1 MQKLKVINKYCFYLG
16 FLLIFLEA
24 YQIFSIPLSWIGLS
38 LIFLYSFNFKNIFTT
53 NPLLKVLLIGFI
65 ILIII
70 DLSFIASNPHLLNIQ
85 YFVLRMFNIISF
97 VVLFIL
103 FKNNDVIQDLQL
115 DTKIKNFIII
125 FSVLSIYI
133 YFAQIFDLF
142 EPLRNRSNTS
152 VYSNSLQTTFWP
164 EASHR
169 ALGTFRE
176 PSYLVSYF
184 LPLIYLRIKSLN
196 KLSLPIPIPKLII
209 RLIFGEMS
217 TLIFNSQY
225 VSSAKIINSGFV
237 FRFTKIEEFF
247 SRKKI
252 DYQIIVFSII
262 VISFSQIN
270 IVECNLNPDS
280 KDCLNYFEE
289 KEEANIFNDD
299 IVFNDSNNFTEEND
313 SLIDFDNE
321 RFAIYRF
328 VLDSFDNIDHKGV
341 LYANIVFQ
349 EYSSKLTQIEMYLTN
364 RTQPNYLL
372 DNFPTQ
378 NFGTGRYSLIRYPIN
393 LQNKLVFYYVSYGP
407 LVLVTII
414 LLLLNLI
421 KNYNNNFQ
429 FKYFIVIILFLILSP
444 IEELNS
450 YFGFILGYAFHQ
462 FVD

>member
-70 DLSFIASNPHLLNIQ
+70 DLSFIASNPQLLNIQ
-85 YFVLRMFNIISF
+85 YFVLRIFNIISF

-115 DTKIKNFIII
+115 DTKITNFIII

-196 KLSLPIPIPKLII
+196 KLS
-209 RLIFGEMS
+209 FT
-217 TLIFNSQY
+217 TLILCSTIIGL
-225 VSSAKIINSGFV
+225 AKSDFSLVFCAFLLLIEIIELI
-237 FRFTKIEEFF
+237 T
-247 SRKKI
+247 RKKI
-252 DYQIIVFSII
+252 DYQIIIFSII

-299 IVFNDSNNFTEEND
+299 IVFNDSNNNFIEENS

-328 VLDSFDNIDHKGV
+328 VLESFDNIDHKGV

-407 LVLVTII
+407 LVLVIII

-429 FKYFIVIILFLILSP
+429 FKYFIVMILFLILSP

>member
-85 YFVLRMFNIISF
+85 YFVLRIFNIISF

-115 DTKIKNFIII
+115 DTKITNFIII

-196 KLSLPIPIPKLII
+196 KLS
-209 RLIFGEMS
+209 FT
-217 TLIFNSQY
+217 TLILC
-225 VSSAKIINSGFV
+225 SAIIGLAKSDFSLV
-237 FRFTKIEEFF
+237 FCAFLLLIEIIEFIT
-247 SRKKI
+247 RKKI
-252 DYQIIVFSII
+252 DYQIIIFSII

-270 IVECNLNPDS
+270 IVECSLNPDS

-299 IVFNDSNNFTEEND
+299 IVFNDSNNNFIEENS

-407 LVLVTII
+407 LVLVIII

-421 KNYNNNFQ
+421 KNYKNNFQ
-429 FKYFIVIILFLILSP
+429 FKYFIVMILFLILSP

>member
-85 YFVLRMFNIISF
+85 YFVLRIFNIISF

-115 DTKIKNFIII
+115 DTKIKNFIFI

-196 KLSLPIPIPKLII
+196 KLS
-209 RLIFGEMS
+209 FT
-217 TLIFNSQY
+217 TLILC
-225 VSSAKIINSGFV
+225 SAIIGLAKSDFSLV
-237 FRFTKIEEFF
+237 FCAFLLLIEIIEFIT
-247 SRKKI
+247 RKKI
-252 DYQIIVFSII
+252 DYQIIIFSII

-299 IVFNDSNNFTEEND
+299 IVFNDSNNFTEEYD

>member
-70 DLSFIASNPHLLNIQ
+70 DLSFIARNPQLLNIQ
-85 YFVLRMFNIISF
+85 YFVLRIFNIISF

-196 KLSLPIPIPKLII
+196 KLS
-209 RLIFGEMS
+209 FT
-217 TLIFNSQY
+217 TLILCSTIIGL
-225 VSSAKIINSGFV
+225 AKSDFSLVFCAFLLLIEIIELI
-237 FRFTKIEEFF
+237 T
-247 SRKKI
+247 RKKI
-252 DYQIIVFSII
+252 DYQIIIFSII

-378 NFGTGRYSLIRYPIN
+378 NFGTGRYSLLRYPIN

-407 LVLVTII
+407 LVLVIII

-421 KNYNNNFQ
+421 KNYKNNFQ
-429 FKYFIVIILFLILSP
+429 FKYFIVMILFLILSP

>member
-196 KLSLPIPIPKLII
+196 KLS
-209 RLIFGEMS
+209 FT
-217 TLIFNSQY
+217 TLILC
-225 VSSAKIINSGFV
+225 SAIIGLAKSDFSLV
-237 FRFTKIEEFF
+237 FCAFLLLIEIIEFIT
-247 SRKKI
+247 RKKI
-252 DYQIIVFSII
+252 DYQIIIFSII

-299 IVFNDSNNFTEEND
+299 IVFNDSNNFTEEYD

>member
-1 MQKLKVINKYCFYLG
+1 MQKLKVINKYCFFLG

-38 LIFLYSFNFKNIFTT
+38 LIFLYAFNFKNIFTT

-70 DLSFIASNPHLLNIQ
+70 DLSFIASNPQLLNIQ
-85 YFVLRMFNIISF
+85 YFVLRIFNIISF

-125 FSVLSIYI
+125 FSVICIYI

-184 LPLIYLRIKSLN
+184 LPLIYLRIKSFN
-196 KLSLPIPIPKLII
+196 KLSLT
-209 RLIFGEMS
+209 
-217 TLIFNSQY
+217 TLILCSTIIGL
-225 VSSAKIINSGFV
+225 AKSDFSLVFCAFLLLIEII
-237 FRFTKIEEFF
+237 EFF
-247 SRKKI
+247 TRKKI
-252 DYQIIVFSII
+252 DYQIIIFSII

-299 IVFNDSNNFTEEND
+299 IVFEDSNDKSIEEK
-313 SLIDFDNE
+313 SFLIDFDNE

-328 VLDSFDNIDHKGV
+328 VLDSFNNIDHKGV

-372 DNFPTQ
+372 DSFPTQ

-407 LVLVTII
+407 LVLVIII
-414 LLLLNLI
+414 LLILNLI

-429 FKYFIVIILFLILSP
+429 FKYFIVMILFLILSP

>member
-1 MQKLKVINKYCFYLG
+1 MQKLKVINKYCFFLG

-38 LIFLYSFNFKNIFTT
+38 LIFLYAFNFKNIFTT

-70 DLSFIASNPHLLNIQ
+70 DLSFIASNPQLLNIQ
-85 YFVLRMFNIISF
+85 YFVLRIFNIISF

-115 DTKIKNFIII
+115 DTKITNFIII
-125 FSVLSIYI
+125 FSVICIYI

-184 LPLIYLRIKSLN
+184 LPLIYLRIKSFN
-196 KLSLPIPIPKLII
+196 KLSLT
-209 RLIFGEMS
+209 
-217 TLIFNSQY
+217 TLILCSTIIGL
-225 VSSAKIINSGFV
+225 AKSDFSLVFCAFLLLIEII
-237 FRFTKIEEFF
+237 EFF
-247 SRKKI
+247 TRKKI
-252 DYQIIVFSII
+252 DYQIIIFSII

-299 IVFNDSNNFTEEND
+299 IVFEDSNDKSIEEK
-313 SLIDFDNE
+313 SFLIDFDNE

-328 VLDSFDNIDHKGV
+328 VLDSFNNIDHKGV

-349 EYSSKLTQIEMYLTN
+349 EYSSKLTQTEMYLTN

-372 DNFPTQ
+372 DSFPTQ

-407 LVLVTII
+407 LVLVIII
-414 LLLLNLI
+414 LLILNLI

-429 FKYFIVIILFLILSP
+429 FKYFIVMILFLILSP

>member
-70 DLSFIASNPHLLNIQ
+70 DLSFIARNPQLLNIQ
-85 YFVLRMFNIISF
+85 YFVLRIFNIISF

-196 KLSLPIPIPKLII
+196 KLS
-209 RLIFGEMS
+209 FT
-217 TLIFNSQY
+217 TLILC
-225 VSSAKIINSGFV
+225 SAIIGLAKSDFSLV
-237 FRFTKIEEFF
+237 FCAFLLLIEIIELIT
-247 SRKKI
+247 RKKI
-252 DYQIIVFSII
+252 DYQIIIFSII

-299 IVFNDSNNFTEEND
+299 IVFNDSNNNFIEENS

-378 NFGTGRYSLIRYPIN
+378 NFGTGRYSLLRYPIN

-407 LVLVTII
+407 LVLVIII

-421 KNYNNNFQ
+421 KNYKNNFQ
-429 FKYFIVIILFLILSP
+429 FKYFIVMILFLILSP

>member
-85 YFVLRMFNIISF
+85 YFVLRIFNIISF

-196 KLSLPIPIPKLII
+196 KLS
-209 RLIFGEMS
+209 FT
-217 TLIFNSQY
+217 TLILCSTIIGL
-225 VSSAKIINSGFV
+225 AKSDFSLVFCAFLLLIEII
-237 FRFTKIEEFF
+237 EFIT
-247 SRKKI
+247 RKRI
-252 DYQIIVFSII
+252 DYQIIIFSII

-407 LVLVTII
+407 LVLVIII

-421 KNYNNNFQ
+421 KIYNNNFQ
-429 FKYFIVIILFLILSP
+429 FKYFIVMILFLILSP

>member
-70 DLSFIASNPHLLNIQ
+70 DLSFIARNPQLLNIQ
-85 YFVLRMFNIISF
+85 YFVLRIFNIISF

-115 DTKIKNFIII
+115 DTKITNFIII

-164 EASHR
+164 EVSHR

-196 KLSLPIPIPKLII
+196 KLS
-209 RLIFGEMS
+209 FT
-217 TLIFNSQY
+217 TLILCSTIIGL
-225 VSSAKIINSGFV
+225 AKSDFSLVFCAFLLLIEIIELI
-237 FRFTKIEEFF
+237 T
-247 SRKKI
+247 RKKI
-252 DYQIIVFSII
+252 DYQIIIFSII

-270 IVECNLNPDS
+270 IVECSLNPDS

-299 IVFNDSNNFTEEND
+299 IVFNDSNNNFIEENS

-378 NFGTGRYSLIRYPIN
+378 NFGTGRYSLLRYPIN

-407 LVLVTII
+407 LVLVIII

-421 KNYNNNFQ
+421 KNYKNNFQ
-429 FKYFIVIILFLILSP
+429 FKYFIVMILFLILSP

>member
-70 DLSFIASNPHLLNIQ
+70 DLSFIVSNPHLLNIQ

-196 KLSLPIPIPKLII
+196 KLS
-209 RLIFGEMS
+209 FT
-217 TLIFNSQY
+217 TLILC
-225 VSSAKIINSGFV
+225 SAIIGLAKSDFSLV
-237 FRFTKIEEFF
+237 FCAFLLLIEIIEFIT
-247 SRKKI
+247 RKKI
-252 DYQIIVFSII
+252 DYQIIIFSII

-299 IVFNDSNNFTEEND
+299 IVFNDSNNFTEEYD

-407 LVLVTII
+407 LVLITII

>member
-1 MQKLKVINKYCFYLG
+1 MQKLNVINKYCFYLG

-70 DLSFIASNPHLLNIQ
+70 DLSFIARNPQLLNIQ
-85 YFVLRMFNIISF
+85 YFVLRIFNIISF

-115 DTKIKNFIII
+115 DTKITNFIII

-164 EASHR
+164 EVSHR

-196 KLSLPIPIPKLII
+196 KLS
-209 RLIFGEMS
+209 FT
-217 TLIFNSQY
+217 TLILC
-225 VSSAKIINSGFV
+225 SAIIGLAKSDFSLV
-237 FRFTKIEEFF
+237 FCAFLLLIEIIELIT
-247 SRKKI
+247 RKKI
-252 DYQIIVFSII
+252 DYQIIIFSII

-299 IVFNDSNNFTEEND
+299 IVFNDSNNNFIEENS

-407 LVLVTII
+407 LVLVIII

-421 KNYNNNFQ
+421 KNYKNNFQ
-429 FKYFIVIILFLILSP
+429 FKYFIVMILFLILSP

>member
-85 YFVLRMFNIISF
+85 YFVLRIFNIISF

-196 KLSLPIPIPKLII
+196 KLS
-209 RLIFGEMS
+209 FT
-217 TLIFNSQY
+217 TLILC
-225 VSSAKIINSGFV
+225 SAIIGLAKSDFSLV
-237 FRFTKIEEFF
+237 FCAFLLLIEIIEFIT
-247 SRKKI
+247 RKKI
-252 DYQIIVFSII
+252 DYQIIIFSII

-407 LVLVTII
+407 LVLVTTI

>member
-85 YFVLRMFNIISF
+85 YFVLRIFNIISF

-196 KLSLPIPIPKLII
+196 KLS
-209 RLIFGEMS
+209 FT
-217 TLIFNSQY
+217 TLILC
-225 VSSAKIINSGFV
+225 SAIIGLAKSDFSLV
-237 FRFTKIEEFF
+237 FCAFLLLIEIIEFIT
-247 SRKKI
+247 RKKI
-252 DYQIIVFSII
+252 DYQIIIFSII

-270 IVECNLNPDS
+270 IVECNLNPNS

-407 LVLVTII
+407 LVLITII

>member
-38 LIFLYSFNFKNIFTT
+38 LIFLYSFNFKNIFTS

-85 YFVLRMFNIISF
+85 YFVLRIFNIISF

-103 FKNNDVIQDLQL
+103 FKNNDVIQDLKL
-115 DTKIKNFIII
+115 DTKIKNFIFI

-152 VYSNSLQTTFWP
+152 VYSNSRQTTFWP

-196 KLSLPIPIPKLII
+196 KLS
-209 RLIFGEMS
+209 FT
-217 TLIFNSQY
+217 TLILC
-225 VSSAKIINSGFV
+225 SAIIGLAKSDFSLV
-237 FRFTKIEEFF
+237 FCAFLLLIEIIEFIT
-247 SRKKI
+247 RKKI
-252 DYQIIVFSII
+252 DYQIIIFSII

-407 LVLVTII
+407 LVLVIII

-421 KNYNNNFQ
+421 KIYNNNFQ
-429 FKYFIVIILFLILSP
+429 FKYFIVMILFLILSP

>member
-38 LIFLYSFNFKNIFTT
+38 LIFLYSFNFKNIFTN

-196 KLSLPIPIPKLII
+196 KLS
-209 RLIFGEMS
+209 FT
-217 TLIFNSQY
+217 TLILCS
-225 VSSAKIINSGFV
+225 VIIGLAKSDFSFV
-237 FRFTKIEEFF
+237 FCAFLLLIEIIEFIT
-247 SRKKI
+247 RKKI
-252 DYQIIVFSII
+252 DYQIIIFSII

-378 NFGTGRYSLIRYPIN
+378 NFGTGRYSLLRYPIN

-407 LVLVTII
+407 LVLVIII

-421 KNYNNNFQ
+421 KNYKNNFQ
-429 FKYFIVIILFLILSP
+429 FKYFIVMILFLILSP

>member
-70 DLSFIASNPHLLNIQ
+70 DLSFIASNPQLLNIQ
-85 YFVLRMFNIISF
+85 YFVLRIFNIISF

-196 KLSLPIPIPKLII
+196 KLSFTTLVLCSVIIGLAKSDFALVFCAFLLLI
-209 RLIFGEMS
+209 E
-217 TLIFNSQY
+217 
-225 VSSAKIINSGFV
+225 II
-237 FRFTKIEEFF
+237 EFITQ
-247 SRKKI
+247 KKI
-252 DYQIIVFSII
+252 DYQIIIFSII

-299 IVFNDSNNFTEEND
+299 IVFNDSINNFTEENS

-321 RFAIYRF
+321 RFAIFRF
-328 VLDSFDNIDHKGV
+328 VLNSFDNIDHKGV

-407 LVLVTII
+407 LVLVIII

-421 KNYNNNFQ
+421 KNYNNKFQ
-429 FKYFIVIILFLILSP
+429 FKYFIVMILFLILSP

>member
-1 MQKLKVINKYCFYLG
+1 MQKLKVINKYCFFLG

-38 LIFLYSFNFKNIFTT
+38 LIFLYAFNFKNIFTT

-70 DLSFIASNPHLLNIQ
+70 DLSFIASNPQLLNIQ
-85 YFVLRMFNIISF
+85 YFVLRIFNIISF

-125 FSVLSIYI
+125 FSVICIYI

-184 LPLIYLRIKSLN
+184 LPLIYLRIKSFN
-196 KLSLPIPIPKLII
+196 KLSLT
-209 RLIFGEMS
+209 
-217 TLIFNSQY
+217 TLILCSTIIGL
-225 VSSAKIINSGFV
+225 AKSDFSLVFCAFLLLIEII
-237 FRFTKIEEFF
+237 EFF
-247 SRKKI
+247 TRKKI
-252 DYQIIVFSII
+252 DYQIIIFSII

-299 IVFNDSNNFTEEND
+299 IVFEDSNDKSIEEK
-313 SLIDFDNE
+313 SFLIDFDNE

-328 VLDSFDNIDHKGV
+328 VLDSFNNIDHKGV

-349 EYSSKLTQIEMYLTN
+349 EYSSKLTQTEMYLTN

-372 DNFPTQ
+372 DSFPTQ

-407 LVLVTII
+407 LVLVIII
-414 LLLLNLI
+414 LLILNLI

-429 FKYFIVIILFLILSP
+429 FKYFIVMILFLILSP

>member
-85 YFVLRMFNIISF
+85 YFVLRIFNIISF

-196 KLSLPIPIPKLII
+196 KLS
-209 RLIFGEMS
+209 FT
-217 TLIFNSQY
+217 TLILC
-225 VSSAKIINSGFV
+225 SAIIGLAKSDFSLV
-237 FRFTKIEEFF
+237 FCAFLLLIEIIEFIT
-247 SRKKI
+247 RKKI
-252 DYQIIVFSII
+252 DYQIIIFSII

-299 IVFNDSNNFTEEND
+299 IVFNDSNNFTEEYD

-407 LVLVTII
+407 LVLITII

-429 FKYFIVIILFLILSP
+429 FKYFIVMILFLILSP

>member
-53 NPLLKVLLIGFI
+53 NPLLKVFLIGFI

-70 DLSFIASNPHLLNIQ
+70 DLSFIASNPQLLNIQ
-85 YFVLRMFNIISF
+85 YFVLRIFNIISF

-196 KLSLPIPIPKLII
+196 KLS
-209 RLIFGEMS
+209 FT
-217 TLIFNSQY
+217 TLILC
-225 VSSAKIINSGFV
+225 SAIIGLAKSDFSLV
-237 FRFTKIEEFF
+237 FCAFLLLIEIIEFI

-252 DYQIIVFSII
+252 DYQIIIFSII

-299 IVFNDSNNFTEEND
+299 IVFNDSNNNFIEENS

-407 LVLVTII
+407 LVLVIII

-421 KNYNNNFQ
+421 KIYNNNFQ
-429 FKYFIVIILFLILSP
+429 FKYFIVMILFLILSP

>member
-85 YFVLRMFNIISF
+85 YFVLRIFNIISF

-164 EASHR
+164 EVSHR

-196 KLSLPIPIPKLII
+196 KLS
-209 RLIFGEMS
+209 FT
-217 TLIFNSQY
+217 TLILC
-225 VSSAKIINSGFV
+225 SAIIGLAKSDFSLV
-237 FRFTKIEEFF
+237 FCAFLLLIEIIEFIT
-247 SRKKI
+247 RKKI
-252 DYQIIVFSII
+252 DYQIIIFSII

-299 IVFNDSNNFTEEND
+299 IVFNDSNNNFIEENS

>member
-70 DLSFIASNPHLLNIQ
+70 DLSFIASNPQLLNIQ
-85 YFVLRMFNIISF
+85 YFVLRIFNIISF
-97 VVLFIL
+97 IVLFIL

-184 LPLIYLRIKSLN
+184 LPLIYLRIKSFN
-196 KLSLPIPIPKLII
+196 KLSLI
-209 RLIFGEMS
+209 
-217 TLIFNSQY
+217 TLILCSTIIGL
-225 VSSAKIINSGFV
+225 AKSDFSLVFCAFLLLIEII
-237 FRFTKIEEFF
+237 EFF
-247 SRKKI
+247 TRKKI
-252 DYQIIVFSII
+252 DYQIIIFSII

-299 IVFNDSNNFTEEND
+299 IVFKDSNDKSIEEK
-313 SLIDFDNE
+313 SFLIDFDNE

-328 VLDSFDNIDHKGV
+328 VLDSFNNIDHKGV

-372 DNFPTQ
+372 DSFPTQ

-407 LVLVTII
+407 LVLVII
-414 LLLLNLI
+414 TLLILNLI

-429 FKYFIVIILFLILSP
+429 FKYFIVMILFLILSP

>member
-70 DLSFIASNPHLLNIQ
+70 DLSFIASNPQLLNIQ
-85 YFVLRMFNIISF
+85 YFVLRIFNIISF
-97 VVLFIL
+97 IVLFIL
-103 FKNNDVIQDLQL
+103 FKNNDVIQDLRL

-184 LPLIYLRIKSLN
+184 LPLIYLRIKSVN
-196 KLSLPIPIPKLII
+196 KLSIT
-209 RLIFGEMS
+209 
-217 TLIFNSQY
+217 TLILCSTIIGL
-225 VSSAKIINSGFV
+225 AKSDFSLVFCAFLLLIEII
-237 FRFTKIEEFF
+237 EFI

-252 DYQIIVFSII
+252 DYQIIIFSII

-299 IVFNDSNNFTEEND
+299 IVFNDSNNNFIEENS

-407 LVLVTII
+407 LVLVIII

-421 KNYNNNFQ
+421 KNFNNNFQ
-429 FKYFIVIILFLILSP
+429 FKYFIVMILFLILSP

>member
-70 DLSFIASNPHLLNIQ
+70 DLSFIARNPQLLNIQ
-85 YFVLRMFNIISF
+85 YFVLRIFNIISF

-115 DTKIKNFIII
+115 DTKITNFIII

-184 LPLIYLRIKSLN
+184 LPLIYLCIKSLN
-196 KLSLPIPIPKLII
+196 KLS
-209 RLIFGEMS
+209 FT
-217 TLIFNSQY
+217 TLILC
-225 VSSAKIINSGFV
+225 SAIIGLAKSDFSLV
-237 FRFTKIEEFF
+237 FCAFLLLIEIIELIT
-247 SRKKI
+247 RKKI
-252 DYQIIVFSII
+252 DYQIIIFSII

-378 NFGTGRYSLIRYPIN
+378 NFGTGRYSLLRYPIN

-407 LVLVTII
+407 LVLVIII

-421 KNYNNNFQ
+421 KIYNNNFQ
-429 FKYFIVIILFLILSP
+429 FKYFIVMILFLILSP

>member
-38 LIFLYSFNFKNIFTT
+38 LIFLYSFNFKNIFTS

-85 YFVLRMFNIISF
+85 YFVLRIFNIISF

-196 KLSLPIPIPKLII
+196 KLS
-209 RLIFGEMS
+209 FT
-217 TLIFNSQY
+217 TLILC
-225 VSSAKIINSGFV
+225 SAIIGLAKSDFSLV
-237 FRFTKIEEFF
+237 FCAFLLLIEIIEFIT
-247 SRKKI
+247 RKRI
-252 DYQIIVFSII
+252 DYQIIIFSII

-407 LVLVTII
+407 LVLVIII

-421 KNYNNNFQ
+421 KIYNNNFQ
-429 FKYFIVIILFLILSP
+429 FKYFIVMILFLILSP

>member
-196 KLSLPIPIPKLII
+196 KLS
-209 RLIFGEMS
+209 FT
-217 TLIFNSQY
+217 TLILC
-225 VSSAKIINSGFV
+225 SAIIGLAKSDFSLV
-237 FRFTKIEEFF
+237 FCAFLLLIEIIEFIT
-247 SRKKI
+247 RKKI
-252 DYQIIVFSII
+252 DYQIIIFSII

-429 FKYFIVIILFLILSP
+429 FKYFIVMILFLILSP

>member
-85 YFVLRMFNIISF
+85 YFVLRIFNIISF

-196 KLSLPIPIPKLII
+196 KLS
-209 RLIFGEMS
+209 FT
-217 TLIFNSQY
+217 TLILCS
-225 VSSAKIINSGFV
+225 VIIGLAKSDFSFV
-237 FRFTKIEEFF
+237 FCAFLLLIEIIEFIT
-247 SRKKI
+247 RKKV
-252 DYQIIVFSII
+252 DYQIIIFSII

>member
-85 YFVLRMFNIISF
+85 YFVLRIFNIISF

-196 KLSLPIPIPKLII
+196 KLS
-209 RLIFGEMS
+209 FT
-217 TLIFNSQY
+217 TLILC
-225 VSSAKIINSGFV
+225 SAIIGLAKSDFSLV
-237 FRFTKIEEFF
+237 FCAFLLLIEIIEFIT
-247 SRKKI
+247 RKKI
-252 DYQIIVFSII
+252 DYQIIIFSII

-299 IVFNDSNNFTEEND
+299 IVFNDSNNFTEEYD

-349 EYSSKLTQIEMYLTN
+349 EYSSKLTQVEMYLTN

-407 LVLVTII
+407 LVLVTTI

>member
-38 LIFLYSFNFKNIFTT
+38 LIFLYSFNFKNIFTS

-85 YFVLRMFNIISF
+85 YFVLRIFNIISF

-196 KLSLPIPIPKLII
+196 KLS
-209 RLIFGEMS
+209 FT
-217 TLIFNSQY
+217 TLILC
-225 VSSAKIINSGFV
+225 SAIIGLAKSDFSLV
-237 FRFTKIEEFF
+237 FCAFLLLIEIIEFIT
-247 SRKKI
+247 RKKI
-252 DYQIIVFSII
+252 DYQIIIFSII

-299 IVFNDSNNFTEEND
+299 IVFNDSNNFKEEND

-328 VLDSFDNIDHKGV
+328 VLDSFDNIEHKGV

-407 LVLVTII
+407 LVLVIII

-421 KNYNNNFQ
+421 KIYNNNFQ
-429 FKYFIVIILFLILSP
+429 FKYFIVMILFLILSP

>member
-1 MQKLKVINKYCFYLG
+1 MQKLKVINKYCFFLG

-38 LIFLYSFNFKNIFTT
+38 LIFLYAFNFKNIFTT

-70 DLSFIASNPHLLNIQ
+70 DLSFIASNPQLLNIQ
-85 YFVLRMFNIISF
+85 YFVLRIFNIVSF

-125 FSVLSIYI
+125 FSVICIYI

-184 LPLIYLRIKSLN
+184 LPLIYLRIKSFN
-196 KLSLPIPIPKLII
+196 KLSLT
-209 RLIFGEMS
+209 
-217 TLIFNSQY
+217 TLILCSTIIGL
-225 VSSAKIINSGFV
+225 AKSDFSLVFCAFLLLIEII
-237 FRFTKIEEFF
+237 EFF
-247 SRKKI
+247 TRKKI
-252 DYQIIVFSII
+252 DYQIIIFSII

-299 IVFNDSNNFTEEND
+299 IVFEDSNDKSIEEK
-313 SLIDFDNE
+313 SFLIDFDNE

-328 VLDSFDNIDHKGV
+328 VLDSFNNIDHKGV

-349 EYSSKLTQIEMYLTN
+349 EYSSKLTQTEMYLTN

-372 DNFPTQ
+372 DSFPTQ

-407 LVLVTII
+407 LVLVIII
-414 LLLLNLI
+414 LLILNLI

-429 FKYFIVIILFLILSP
+429 FKYFIVMILFLILSP

>member
-38 LIFLYSFNFKNIFTT
+38 LIFLYSFNFKNIFTS

-85 YFVLRMFNIISF
+85 YFVLRIFNIISF

-184 LPLIYLRIKSLN
+184 LPLIYLCIKSLN
-196 KLSLPIPIPKLII
+196 KLS
-209 RLIFGEMS
+209 FT
-217 TLIFNSQY
+217 TLILC
-225 VSSAKIINSGFV
+225 SAIIGLAKSDFSLV
-237 FRFTKIEEFF
+237 FCAFLLLIEIIELIT
-247 SRKKI
+247 RKRI
-252 DYQIIVFSII
+252 DYQIIIFSII

-407 LVLVTII
+407 LVLVIII

-421 KNYNNNFQ
+421 KIYNNNFQ
-429 FKYFIVIILFLILSP
+429 FKYFIVMILFLILSP

>member
-70 DLSFIASNPHLLNIQ
+70 DFSFIASNPQLLNIQ

-184 LPLIYLRIKSLN
+184 LPLIYLRIKSVN
-196 KLSLPIPIPKLII
+196 KLSIT
-209 RLIFGEMS
+209 
-217 TLIFNSQY
+217 TLILCSTIIGL
-225 VSSAKIINSGFV
+225 AKSDFSLVFCAFLLLIEII
-237 FRFTKIEEFF
+237 EFIT
-247 SRKKI
+247 RKKI
-252 DYQIIVFSII
+252 DYQIIIFSII

-299 IVFNDSNNFTEEND
+299 IVFNDSNNNFIEENT

-407 LVLVTII
+407 LVLVIII

-429 FKYFIVIILFLILSP
+429 FKYFIVMILFLILSP

>member
-70 DLSFIASNPHLLNIQ
+70 DLSFIASNPQLLNIQ
-85 YFVLRMFNIISF
+85 YFILRIFNIISF
-97 VVLFIL
+97 IVLFIL

-184 LPLIYLRIKSLN
+184 LPLIYLRIKSVN
-196 KLSLPIPIPKLII
+196 KLSIT
-209 RLIFGEMS
+209 
-217 TLIFNSQY
+217 TLILCSTIIGL
-225 VSSAKIINSGFV
+225 AKSDFSLVFCAFLLLIEII
-237 FRFTKIEEFF
+237 EFI

-252 DYQIIVFSII
+252 DYQIIIFSII

-299 IVFNDSNNFTEEND
+299 IVFNDSNNNFIEENS

-407 LVLVTII
+407 LVLVLII

-421 KNYNNNFQ
+421 KNFNNNFQ
-429 FKYFIVIILFLILSP
+429 FKYFIVMILFLILSP

>member
-196 KLSLPIPIPKLII
+196 KLS
-209 RLIFGEMS
+209 FT
-217 TLIFNSQY
+217 TLILC
-225 VSSAKIINSGFV
+225 SAIIGLAKSDFSLV
-237 FRFTKIEEFF
+237 FCAFLLLIEIIEFIT
-247 SRKKI
+247 RKKI
-252 DYQIIVFSII
+252 DYQIIIFSII

-299 IVFNDSNNFTEEND
+299 IVFNDSNNFTEEYD

-429 FKYFIVIILFLILSP
+429 FKYFIVMILFLILSP

>member
-196 KLSLPIPIPKLII
+196 KLS
-209 RLIFGEMS
+209 FT
-217 TLIFNSQY
+217 TLILC
-225 VSSAKIINSGFV
+225 SAIIGLAKSDFSLV
-237 FRFTKIEEFF
+237 FCAFLLLIEIIEFIT
-247 SRKKI
+247 RKRI
-252 DYQIIVFSII
+252 DYQIIIFSII

-299 IVFNDSNNFTEEND
+299 IVFNDSNNFTEEYD

-378 NFGTGRYSLIRYPIN
+378 NFGTGRYSLLRYPIN

-407 LVLVTII
+407 LVLVIII

-421 KNYNNNFQ
+421 KIYNNNFQ
-429 FKYFIVIILFLILSP
+429 FKYFIVMILFLILSP

>member
-196 KLSLPIPIPKLII
+196 KLSFTTLILCSAI
-209 RLIFGEMS
+209 IGLAKSDFSLIFCAFLL
-217 TLIFNSQY
+217 LIE
-225 VSSAKIINSGFV
+225 II
-237 FRFTKIEEFF
+237 EFIT
-247 SRKKI
+247 RKKI
-252 DYQIIVFSII
+252 DYQIIIFSII

-299 IVFNDSNNFTEEND
+299 IVFNDSNNFTEEYD

-407 LVLVTII
+407 LVLITII

>member
-1 MQKLKVINKYCFYLG
+1 MQKLKVINKFCFYLG

-70 DLSFIASNPHLLNIQ
+70 DLSFIASNPQLLNIQ
-85 YFVLRMFNIISF
+85 YFVLRIFNIISF
-97 VVLFIL
+97 IVLFIL

-184 LPLIYLRIKSLN
+184 LPLIYLRIKSVN
-196 KLSLPIPIPKLII
+196 KLSIT
-209 RLIFGEMS
+209 
-217 TLIFNSQY
+217 TLILCSTIIGL
-225 VSSAKIINSGFV
+225 AKSDFSLVFCAFLLLIEII
-237 FRFTKIEEFF
+237 EFI

-252 DYQIIVFSII
+252 DYQIIIFSII

-299 IVFNDSNNFTEEND
+299 IVFNDSNNNFIEENS

-407 LVLVTII
+407 LVLVIII

-421 KNYNNNFQ
+421 KNFNNNFQ
-429 FKYFIVIILFLILSP
+429 FKYFIVMILFLILSP

>member
-152 VYSNSLQTTFWP
+152 IYSNSLQTTFWP

-196 KLSLPIPIPKLII
+196 KLS
-209 RLIFGEMS
+209 FT
-217 TLIFNSQY
+217 TLILC
-225 VSSAKIINSGFV
+225 SAIIGLAKSDFSLV
-237 FRFTKIEEFF
+237 FCAFLLLIEIIEFIT
-247 SRKKI
+247 RKKI
-252 DYQIIVFSII
+252 DYQIIIFSII

-299 IVFNDSNNFTEEND
+299 IVFNDSNNFTEEYD

-407 LVLVTII
+407 LVLITII

>member
-70 DLSFIASNPHLLNIQ
+70 DLSFIARNPQLLNIQ
-85 YFVLRMFNIISF
+85 YFVLRIFNIISF

-115 DTKIKNFIII
+115 DTKITNFIII

-164 EASHR
+164 EVSHR

-196 KLSLPIPIPKLII
+196 KLS
-209 RLIFGEMS
+209 FT
-217 TLIFNSQY
+217 TLILC
-225 VSSAKIINSGFV
+225 SAIIGLAKSDFSLV
-237 FRFTKIEEFF
+237 FCAFLLLIEIIELIT
-247 SRKKI
+247 RKKI
-252 DYQIIVFSII
+252 DYQIIIFSII

>member
-196 KLSLPIPIPKLII
+196 KLS
-209 RLIFGEMS
+209 FT
-217 TLIFNSQY
+217 TLILCS
-225 VSSAKIINSGFV
+225 VIIGLAKSDFSLVFCVFLLLIEIIE
-237 FRFTKIEEFF
+237 FTT
-247 SRKKI
+247 RKKI
-252 DYQIIVFSII
+252 DYQIILFSII

-378 NFGTGRYSLIRYPIN
+378 NFGTGRYSLLRYPIN

-407 LVLVTII
+407 LVLVIII

-421 KNYNNNFQ
+421 KNYKNNFQ
-429 FKYFIVIILFLILSP
+429 FKYFIVMILFLILSP